1 MVCMKLHNLCLDRR
15 VAVPTQRF
23 VEDIMEHDEWAVFD
37 NAREDD
43 ALLRGRS
50 SGERRREI
58 TAKIQSLGILR
69 PVHASMNSRC
79 NTSNIVV

>member
-15 VAVPTQRF
+15 VAVPTHCF

-43 ALLRGRS
+43 GVLRGRS
-50 SGERRREI
+50 SGECWREI

-69 PVHASMNSRC
+69 PVHVSMNSRC
-79 NTSNIVV
+79 NS